1 MVEEVTTVGEYLDD
15 LQWATEDNG
24 TVVFDGVSGG
34 ALLEERAALFKN
46 IKDDMKHVF
55 KDARMILSMAPE
67 GQGLG
72 FHLHA
77 ATWLKLWHGHKEW
90 LVYPPGKMP
99 AALHSSANVHGRFE
113 HERIE
118 SLPKEQQPLRCIQ
131 QPGDIVY
138 LPGAPR
144 LFINC
149 VLIVKLVLAGAFAHA
164 TRNLPGTGVAIAVGV
179 QAQGNRVMTELTDV
193 VALALE
199 TNPSDLEAL
208 LFLAGA
214 AFTENRPE
222 DAMALC
228 NRAKDVMPQDIRASF
243 MLASAYGQKRDR
255 NGFISAITDGL
266 DTLEKTNADQQ
277 LPSNLMGS
285 LVARLSWMLVKSGA
299 PKEALE
305 RLEPYRSKTDST
317 YNLVKLAIAVVS
329 VQTGSFSA
337 GLHGLERI
345 DFGRLGQ
352 QHQKH
357 AKWAATQLANRDYK
371 KTVVDA
377 LQKKWEDGD
386 APKRGHSPGKNTA
399 AHNEL

>member
-1 MVEEVTTVGEYLDD
+1 MQQATFEPFCCHMVSLFLLTLYSGTFAAPTCEFQRYADSKDLDPTQPALIASSETALALQRSVQIMRFVLCLTVALVAFISWLPGVFANAHGAQPVQVAHPAYLVAAQGMVEEVTTVGEYLDD

-113 HERIE
+113 HELIE

-144 LFINC
+144 LF
-149 VLIVKLVLAGAFAHA
+149 
-164 TRNLPGTGVAIAVGV
+164 
-179 QAQGNRVMTELTDV
+179 
-193 VALALE
+193 
-199 TNPSDLEAL
+199 
-208 LFLAGA
+208 
-214 AFTENRPE
+214 
-222 DAMALC
+222 
-228 NRAKDVMPQDIRASF
+228 
-243 MLASAYGQKRDR
+243 Y
-255 NGFISAITDGL
+255 
-266 DTLEKTNADQQ
+266 
-277 LPSNLMGS
+277 
-285 LVARLSWMLVKSGA
+285 
-299 PKEALE
+299 
-305 RLEPYRSKTDST
+305 
-317 YNLVKLAIAVVS
+317 
-329 VQTGSFSA
+329 
-337 GLHGLERI
+337 
-345 DFGRLGQ
+345 
-352 QHQKH
+352 
-357 AKWAATQLANRDYK
+357 
-371 KTVVDA
+371 
-377 LQKKWEDGD
+377 
-386 APKRGHSPGKNTA
+386 
-399 AHNEL
+399 